1 MTTRA
6 RLIGM
11 ALLGVGLGVG
21 STGCSKS
28 PAGSSTPTD
37 ADFSVCSGTPAVH
50 FAPGMSVPSASG
62 AYIVSIESAL
72 AVLDDGS
79 TIPIAAIGNDTFSIA
94 VTMAPAG
101 GADAGAT
108 AASGG
113 DAPSGLN
120 MTSTS
125 LPWMPVHM
133 HGASTL
139 PTVTAQ
145 SGGFSV
151 AGIDF
156 FMGGYWQLPLNLV
169 PAGGTADTALFSIC
183 IPDD

>member
-1 MTTRA
+1 MTTHA

-11 ALLGVGLGVG
+11 VLLGVGLGVG
-21 STGCSKS
+21 SMGCSKS

-37 ADFSVCSGTPAVH
+37 ADFSVCSGTPAVR
-50 FAPGMSVPSASG
+50 FAPGMSVTSASG
-62 AYIVSIESAL
+62 AYDVSIESAVT
-72 AVLDDGS
+72 VLDDGS
-79 TIPIAAIGNDTFSIA
+79 TVPIAAIGNDTFSVS
-94 VTMAPAG
+94 VTTASAG

-113 DAPSGLN
+113 DVPAGLD

>member
-1 MTTRA
+1 MTTHA
-6 RLIGM
+6 RFIGM
-11 ALLGVGLGVG
+11 ALLGVGLGAG
-21 STGCSKS
+21 SMGCSKS

-37 ADFSVCSGTPAVH
+37 ADFSVCSGTPAVR
-50 FAPGMSVPSASG
+50 FTPGMSVTSASG
-62 AYIVSIESAL
+62 AYNVSIESAL
-72 AVLDDGS
+72 TVLDDGS
-79 TIPIAAIGNDTFSIA
+79 TIPIAAIGNDTFSVS
-94 VTMAPAG
+94 VTMVAAG

-113 DAPSGLN
+113 DAPAGLN

-133 HGASTL
+133 HGASDL

-169 PAGGTADTALFSIC
+169 PAGGAADTALFSIC